1 MPECQVPFRQSRAMS
16 LTEALANVCVGF
28 VLAVATQSTIFPLF
42 SIEAGF
48 QEHMSIATA
57 FTVVS
62 LLRSYALRRAF
73 EAWRARYETRSAT
86 GHWVWWRF

>member
-1 MPECQVPFRQSRAMS
+1 MKQTRTAS
-16 LTEALANVCVGF
+16 LVEALTNVAVGF
-28 VLAVATQSTIFPLF
+28 VVAMLTQLTVFPLF
-42 SIEAGF
+42 AIEAGL

-73 EAWRARYETRSAT
+73 EVWRARSETRSAT
-86 GHWVWWRF
+86 GLWVWWRF